1 MTVNNHSVVIHGIGC
16 SSPPSHT
23 GTVIYVTHSRRRRS
37 ALIVLVIVAALGC
50 LALGWWQWTRYESAG
65 GTGQNLGYAL
75 QWPLFAG
82 AVIYAYRR
90 FVELEAEADDPSIK
104 PKTLASPTEIPAG
117 LLPERPT
124 APVTDDLDAA
134 TLEYNKYL
142 AELAARESDRSN
154 T

>member
-1 MTVNNHSVVIHGIGC
+1 M
-16 SSPPSHT
+16 
-23 GTVIYVTHSRRRRS
+23 
-37 ALIVLVIVAALGC
+37 LVIVAALGC

-82 AVIYAYRR
+82 AVVYAYRR
-90 FVELEAEADDPSIK
+90 FVQLEAETDDPSLK

-117 LLPERPT
+117 ILPDRPKAGPER
-124 APVTDDLDAA
+124 DLDPA